1 MAYSLHKV
9 LTPLPVNAPIP
20 ESEAFRDT
28 LSTLEYFIPEVLRD
42 VYDEWKYESLDG
54 IYPGLALKTN
64 DYEAEIAGLGIILSN
79 QTYTPLYVRLKLLP
93 DKDEVAWLD
102 CKVGEVNP
110 KGRSKKMDKI
120 AVVDRLNRIEWS
132 YHAGFG

>member
-1 MAYSLHKV
+1 MLA
-9 LTPLPVNAPIP
+9 PLPVNAPIP

-28 LSTLEYFIPEVLRD
+28 LSTLEYFIPEVLRE

-54 IYPGLALKTN
+54 VLTGLALKTN
-64 DYEAEIAGLGIILSN
+64 DYAAEIAGLGIILSD

-93 DKDEVAWLD
+93 DKDEVAWFD
-102 CKVGEVNP
+102 CNLGEVNP
-110 KGRSKKMDKI
+110 RGRSKKMDTM